1 MRRKLLLPFSLS
13 QLPQRLVQ
21 SPTKTVE
28 QRCDWYKPPEFN
40 GAAEGFSA
48 LSAPE
53 NGLLRGS
60 NEFSIAL
67 LTNKSCGTKVVKGR
81 KRTRENSKGKL
92 CAKKH
97 PLTLSLT
104 PK

>member
-1 MRRKLLLPFSLS
+1 MQQGMP
-13 QLPQRLVQ
+13 PQRSLYQALQCRVP

-28 QRCDWYKPPEFN
+28 QRCGWRRPPEFN
-40 GAAEGFSA
+40 GAADSFSA

-67 LTNKSCGTKVVKGR
+67 LTNKSCGTKVVKGS
-81 KRTRENSKGKL
+81 KRTRENSKGNV
-92 CAKKH
+92 CAKK
-97 PLTLSLT
+97 
-104 PK
+104 